1 MKKLAQGRFELAER
15 IGLLKEAP
23 AGNEPPG
30 HIIAKRAS
38 RSIEHRQVWPEA
50 DCLIG
55 HVVAAER
62 QGTETDIDEQGIDA
76 VRDRKVQ
83 KCACKVARQQRVM
96 TKVFDQKLGALANE
110 DVIFHDENDG
120 H

>member
-15 IGLLKEAP
+15 IGFLKEAP

-55 HVVAAER
+55 YVIAAER
-62 QGTETDIDEQGIDA
+62 QGSEADIDEQGIDP
-76 VRDRKVQ
+76 VWGRKVQ
-83 KCACKVARQQRVM
+83 KRTGKVARQQRGM
-96 TKVFDQKLGALANE
+96 AQVFDQKFRTLANGG
-110 DVIFHDENDG
+110 VIFHDQNG
-120 H
+120 RH